1 MLNISEREKALEFSL
16 GSGMAK
22 YYPSTGAYRITFE
35 SYGVF
40 NLEMLCLDGVY
51 FLRCT
56 DRLID
61 ELLLHIFGMRNVV
74 SVVVIK
80 GMSVVDFNA
89 FCLCIKQ
96 KISKI

>member
-1 MLNISEREKALEFSL
+1 
-16 GSGMAK
+16 
-22 YYPSTGAYRITFE
+22 ITFE
-35 SYGVF
+35 NHGVF

-56 DRLID
+56 DRLIED
-61 ELLLHIFGMRNVV
+61 LLIHIFGIKNVV
-74 SVVVIK
+74 SVMVVE

-96 KISKI
+96 KISNI

>member
-1 MLNISEREKALEFSL
+1 MKISEREKALEFSL
-16 GSGMAK
+16 GSGVAK

-35 SYGVF
+35 NHGVF

-56 DRLID
+56 DRLIED
-61 ELLLHIFGMRNVV
+61 LLIHIFGIKNVV
-74 SVVVIK
+74 SVMVVK

>member
-1 MLNISEREKALEFSL
+1 MLKISEREKALEFSL
-16 GSGMAK
+16 GSGVAK

-35 SYGVF
+35 NHGVF

-56 DRLID
+56 DRLIED
-61 ELLLHIFGMRNVV
+61 LLIHIFGIKNVV
-74 SVVVIK
+74 SVMVVK
-80 GMSVVDFNA
+80 GLSVVDFNA

-96 KISKI
+96 KIRKI

>member
-1 MLNISEREKALEFSL
+1 MKISERERALEFPL
-16 GSGMAK
+16 GGGVAK

-35 SYGVF
+35 NHGVF

-56 DRLID
+56 DRLIED
-61 ELLLHIFGMRNVV
+61 LLIHIFGIKNVV
-74 SVVVIK
+74 SVMVVR
-80 GMSVVDFNA
+80 GLSVVDFNA
-89 FCLCIKQ
+89 FCLCIKK

>member
-1 MLNISEREKALEFSL
+1 MLKISEREKALEFSL
-16 GSGMAK
+16 GSGVAK

-35 SYGVF
+35 NHGVF

-56 DRLID
+56 DRLIED
-61 ELLLHIFGMRNVV
+61 LLIHIFGIKNVV
-74 SVVVIK
+74 SVMVVK

>member
-1 MLNISEREKALEFSL
+1 MLKISEREKALEFSL
-16 GSGMAK
+16 GSGVAK
-22 YYPSTGAYRITFE
+22 YYPLTGAYRITFE
-35 SYGVF
+35 NHGVF

-56 DRLID
+56 DRLIED
-61 ELLLHIFGMRNVV
+61 LLIHIFGIKNVV
-74 SVVVIK
+74 SVMVVK